1 MSKLKSISI
10 LLSHPIYAVV
20 PAAGIG
26 ARMGSDTPKQYLT
39 INDIAIIE
47 YALTPL
53 LADERIK
60 MVIVSLGADDQWFQQ
75 LAIAQHPKLKAVI
88 GGAQRADSVLAALDA
103 IDDDGV
109 VLVHDAARP
118 CLTKQDIDLL
128 IDNASMESG
137 AIVGSLVRD
146 TMKRVTSE
154 GIIESTVSREFLYH
168 ALTPQMFPINR
179 LKQTMIDALAQGVNV
194 TDEASAMEWAQMPI
208 KMLNGRSDNIKV
220 TRPEDLQLAEVFL
233 QGQGKINQSQE
244 KS

>member
-1 MSKLKSISI
+1 M
-10 LLSHPIYAVV
+10 LSHPIYAVV

-26 ARMGSDTPKQYLT
+26 ARMGSDIPKQYLT

-47 YALTPL
+47 YALAPL
-53 LADERIK
+53 LIDERIK
-60 MVIVSLGADDQWFQQ
+60 KVVVSLSANDQWFQQ
-75 LAIAQHPKLKAVI
+75 LAVALHPKLKTVI

-103 IDDDGV
+103 IDEDGI

-128 IDNASMESG
+128 IEHASMEVG

-146 TMKRVTSE
+146 TMKRVTSD
-154 GIIESTVSREFLYH
+154 GTVEATVPRELLYH
-168 ALTPQMFPINR
+168 ALTPQMFPIKR
-179 LKQTMIDALAQGVNV
+179 LQQTMIDALALGVNV

-233 QGQGKINQSQE
+233 QGQGIINQSKE
-244 KS
+244 IS

>member
-1 MSKLKSISI
+1 M
-10 LLSHPIYAVV
+10 LSHPIYAVV

-26 ARMGSDTPKQYLT
+26 ARMGSAIPKQYLT

-75 LAIAQHPKLKAVI
+75 LVIAQHPKLKAVI
-88 GGAQRADSVLAALDA
+88 GGAQRADSVLAALNV
-103 IDDDGV
+103 IDEDGV

-118 CLTKQDIDLL
+118 CLTNQDIDLL
-128 IDNASMESG
+128 INNASMESG

-146 TMKRVTSE
+146 TMKRVTND
-154 GIIESTVSREFLYH
+154 GIIESTVSRELLYH

-179 LKQTMIDALAQGVNV
+179 LKQTMIDALAQGVIV

-220 TRPEDLQLAEVFL
+220 TRPEDLQLAQVFL